1 MKLHQK
7 EILIGFA
14 VGLIANA
21 LGILLY
27 ILIFSKYTIEIT
39 LKDALQKGYLG
50 ALIGLGGLLNLASFF
65 IFLRLN
71 RDERAKGVL
80 LAFFILALVILALQ
94 FF

>member
-1 MKLHQK
+1 MKPHHK

-27 ILIFSKYTIEIT
+27 VLFFSKYDIETT
-39 LKDALQKGYLG
+39 LVDAWRKGYLG
-50 ALIGLGGLLNLASFF
+50 ALIGLGGLLDLGSFF
-65 IFLRLN
+65 LFLRLN

-80 LAFFILALVILALQ
+80 MASVILALVVLALQ
-94 FF
+94 FT